1 MEKDLQELKTFVDQ
15 AQRPRIKD
23 LLSLQVRKIETDV
36 GALKEQLAPAG
47 AATTKPAAAAAVPA
61 ASKSRY
67 EVELSQYAFDQ
78 SDKFVKLFVTLA
90 GVEKSPEDN
99 VVVDFTPNSL
109 VLTVKDLNNR
119 DHKLQIN
126 NLLEPI
132 DVAKSYRKL
141 KTGMVVI
148 YAKKVTEGKQLK
160 YAHIKLAI
168 IIYCFLF
175 SRFQVVRFNADRETP
190 EGHQK
195 G

>member
-23 LLSLQVRKIETDV
+23 LLSVQVRKIETDV
-36 GALKEQLAPAG
+36 GALKEQLAPA

-148 YAKKVTEGKQLK
+148 YAKKVTEGKRLK
-160 YAHIKLAI
+160 YAHIKLSNHNNI
-168 IIYCFLF
+168 FVSF
-175 SRFQVVRFNADRETP
+175 SRF
-190 EGHQK
+190 
-195 G
+195 